1 VSPVVGQR
9 MIRTDDG
16 MRGTVELVQVP
27 GFVSEF
33 ERRVVYLDRGEKRV
47 AGKREVWEA
56 EKDPPRRL
64 RDEEIQRVA
73 SAADRALR
81 ALDKNEPVRWWQ
93 SDIRRGSDEQHD
105 HALVTLITDYLR
117 KRA

>member
-1 VSPVVGQR
+1 MSPVVGQR
-9 MIRTDDG
+9 MVRTDDG
-16 MRGTVELVQVP
+16 MKGTVELVQVP
-27 GFVSEF
+27 GFEN
-33 ERRVVYLDRGEKRV
+33 ETEKRVVYIDRGEKRV
-47 AGKREVWEA
+47 AGKREAWEP

-73 SAADRALR
+73 FAADRALR
-81 ALDKNEPVRWWQ
+81 AIDRNEAMRWWQ
-93 SDIRRGSDEQHD
+93 SNPLHPAEQHD

>member
-1 VSPVVGQR
+1 VSPLVGQR
-9 MIRTDDG
+9 MVRTDDG

-33 ERRVVYLDRGEKRV
+33 ERRVVYIDRGEKRV

-64 RDEEIQRVA
+64 RDEEMMRVA
-73 SAADRALR
+73 FAADRALR
-81 ALDKNEPVRWWQ
+81 SLDKNEPDRWW
-93 SDIRRGSDEQHD
+93 RRDNVAFDEQYD
-105 HALVTLITDYLR
+105 PELVSVILRYLVQR
-117 KRA
+117 S

>member
-1 VSPVVGQR
+1 

-73 SAADRALR
+73 VAADRALR
-81 ALDKNEPVRWWQ
+81 ALDKNEPARWWQ
-93 SDIRRGSDEQHD
+93 IDARLGVGADEQHD
-105 HALVTLITDYLR
+105 HELVTLITDHLR